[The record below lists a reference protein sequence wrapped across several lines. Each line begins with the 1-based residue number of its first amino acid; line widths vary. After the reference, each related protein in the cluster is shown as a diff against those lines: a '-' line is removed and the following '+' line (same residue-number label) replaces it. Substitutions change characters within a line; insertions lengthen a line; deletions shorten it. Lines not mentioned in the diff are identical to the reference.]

1 MRIIAEIYDITMTI
15 NAGMIVYPG
24 DSKVCIE
31 EVVQISKGDNCNV
44 SSLSFGSHTGTHVD
58 VPKHFID
65 EGKTLEEVTPDRF
78 MGKAKVLDMQ
88 NKVSIKRKDLI
99 NKNIEKGDFI
109 LFKTDNSKHLKS
121 DEFNKD
127 FIYLTE
133 DGAKYLAEKEIGL
146 VGIDYLSIE
155 DYYATESNVHL
166 TLLGNDII
174 ILEGINLTDV
184 KEGEYQLIALPLKIK
199 EGNGSPVRAIL
210 IE

>member
-1 MRIIAEIYDITMTI
+1 ML
-15 NAGMIVYPG
+15 VYPG

-44 SSLSFGSHTGTHVD
+44 SSLSFGSHTGTHID

-65 EGKTLEEVTPDRF
+65 NGKTLEEVTPDRF
-78 MGKAKVLDMQ
+78 MGKAKVLDMR
-88 NKVSIKRKDLI
+88 NKVSIKKEDLI
-99 NKNIEKGDFI
+99 TKNIEKGDYI
-109 LFKTDNSKHLKS
+109 LFKTDNSKWLK
-121 DEFNKD
+121 DGEFNKD
-127 FIYLTE
+127 YISLTE
-133 DGAKYLAEKEIGL
+133 EGAKYLAEKEISL

-155 DYYATESNVHL
+155 SYYAKEFNVHL

-174 ILEGINLTDV
+174 ILEGIDLTDIR
-184 KEGEYQLIALPLKIK
+184 EGEYELIALPLKIK